1 MPRSGRTWLSQG
13 VNRMVMTMAA
23 RNHDQ
28 ARMTGAPR
36 MVPRRRPEDA
46 PGWWFFAAIEGIP
59 PVVASWERSTESRIL
74 SLTATTSSS
83 LAATSCP
90 SRPLQGRYG
99 RANQPVALAVHRH
112 HPLPPE
118 VPIPQHRPAA
128 GAAVASGVPRHRR
141 PFRPR
146 EAVHRSRLRAHR
158 GSGAVAADARLERT
172 RREGSRGPRDLLFR
186 SREGDVLHIGA
197 SAHRLLF
204 RARVPGAPRTG

>member
-59 PVVASWERSTESRIL
+59 PVVSSWERSTESRIL
-74 SLTATTSSS
+74 SLTATASSS
-83 LAATSCP
+83 LVATSGP
-90 SRPLQGRYG
+90 SWSLQWCYG
-99 RANQPVALAVHRH
+99 RSHQSFALAGQRL
-112 HPLPPE
+112 HPMPPE
-118 VPIPQHRPAA
+118 VPIPQRRPAA

-146 EAVHRSRLRAHR
+146 EAVHRSRLRAHG
-158 GSGAVAADARLERT
+158 GSGAVAADARLERP

-186 SREGDVLHIGA
+186 SRE
-197 SAHRLLF
+197 
-204 RARVPGAPRTG
+204 